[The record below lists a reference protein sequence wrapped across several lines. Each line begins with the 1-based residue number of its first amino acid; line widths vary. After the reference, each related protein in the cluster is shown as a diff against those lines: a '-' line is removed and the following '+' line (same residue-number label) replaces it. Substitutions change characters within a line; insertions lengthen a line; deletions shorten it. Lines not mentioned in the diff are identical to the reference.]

1 MKKKDYCGIF
11 SWKLLRN
18 EAISVAEKEP
28 LLKNLLKQMVIEHD
42 GFEPALTAILTNRCL
57 FIHEGINLH
66 KAITDALEKDKGIA
80 QNAAYDL
87 AAIVDK
93 DPAAENFLEPFLFY
107 KGYHSLELHRIA
119 HRLWLD
125 GQRYLACYI
134 QSRVSQLYGVDIHPA
149 AQIGKG
155 IFIDHATGL
164 VVGETAVIE
173 DNVSILHG
181 VTLGGTGKETGKRHP
196 TIRKN
201 CLLGASSTVLGNIVV
216 GEGSVIGAGSVVLHT
231 VPAHSIAAGVPATI
245 KGNTSI
251 PDPANSMDQ
260 IFDDYVI

>member
-1 MKKKDYCGIF
+1 MKQKDYSMF
-11 SWKLLRN
+11 SWETLRQ
-18 EAISVAEKEP
+18 EAEEVAEKEP
-28 LLKNLLKQMVIEHD
+28 LLKNLLRQMVTEHSSF
-42 GFEPALTAILTNRCL
+42 GSALTAVLANRCL

-66 KAITDALEKDKGIA
+66 QAITEALKKDENIA
-80 QNAAYDL
+80 QIAMYDL
-87 AAIVDK
+87 AAVVDK
-93 DPAAENFLEPFLFY
+93 DPATESYLEPFLFY

-119 HRLWLD
+119 HKLWTD
-125 GQRYLACYI
+125 GQRYLASYI
-134 QSRVSQLYGVDIHPA
+134 QSRTSHLYGVDIHPA
-149 AQIGKG
+149 ARIGRG

-201 CLLGASSTVLGNIVV
+201 CLLGAGSTVLGNIVV

-231 VPAHSIAAGVPATI
+231 VPAHSIAAGVPATN
-245 KGNTSI
+245 KGNIAI
-251 PDPANSMDQ
+251 PEPADSMDQ
-260 IFDDYVI
+260 IFDDYMI